1 MVRDNP
7 ANPRKVIVDTIHRLG
22 SEHGVAQV
30 WSDWCEGMAL
40 GWANAI
46 GNANPEAR
54 GEVWHEREARY
65 MALVKRYGPEDWRK
79 LAALQDTLVDLLE
92 GLDVGQRPAQNTA
105 WNGGGD
111 PLGELY
117 MELEL
122 GNDRAGQFF
131 TPWSACLVMAKLQGI
146 GAAQDDIDSQGFCTV
161 DDCAVGSGSL
171 LLALAEVAREEG
183 INPQTQ
189 LWFHGRDLSSN
200 AVHMAYVNLCIRGLA
215 GSIEHGDTL
224 RMHIFD
230 AWITPWH
237 YLRGW
242 PERLAAAPMIAKM
255 RSIVREAQALVEAV
269 AVEIE
274 EAPEAEPVAAAPA
287 PDAKK
292 PAVAEAPRAGQ
303 MALF

>member
-1 MVRDNP
+1 MARDNP
-7 ANPRKVIVDTIHRLG
+7 VNPRKRIVDTIHRVG
-22 SEHGVAQV
+22 SGHGVAQV
-30 WSDWCEGMAL
+30 WADWCEGMAL
-40 GWANAI
+40 GWANQI
-46 GNANPEAR
+46 GNAHPEAR
-54 GEVWHEREARY
+54 GDLWHEREARY
-65 MALVKRYGPEDWRK
+65 MAMVKRYGAEDWRK
-79 LAALQDTLVDLLE
+79 LAALHDVLVDLLE
-92 GLDVGQRPAQNTA
+92 GLDVGQRPAQKQA

-131 TPWSACLVMAKLQGI
+131 TPWSVCLVMAKLQGLP
-146 GAAQDDIDSQGFCTV
+146 GAQDDITAQGFCKV

-171 LLALAEVAREEG
+171 LLAMAEVAQQDG

-200 AVHMAYVNLCIRGLA
+200 AVHMAYVNLCLRGLP
-215 GSIEHGDTL
+215 GVIEHGNTIS
-224 RMHIFD
+224 MEIFGT
-230 AWITPWH
+230 WITPWH

-242 PERLAAAPMIAKM
+242 PERLAAGPMVAKM
-255 RSIVREAQALVEAV
+255 RAIVRQAQAMVEAV
-269 AVEIE
+269 AVEVE
-274 EAPEAEPVAAAPA
+274 EAEPAAQVAGRET
-287 PDAKK
+287 